1 MYTSSYIII
10 YSFYLSFSSF
20 LLSVTEQGLF
30 PNVSSHLGAVMP
42 KVLRFCYNSYYMSFS
57 NFPLSVTEQGLYPN
71 GSSHLRAVMPKVL
84 GFC

>member
-20 LLSVTEQGLF
+20 LLSVTEQGLY

-42 KVLRFCYNSYYMSFS
+42 KVLEFCYYSCYLSFS
-57 NFPLSVTEQGLYPN
+57 SFPLSFTEQELYPN
-71 GSSHLRAVMPKVL
+71 GSSHLEAVMPKVL
-84 GFC
+84 GYC